1 MKDFFHLRYT
11 VISVMMFLVIGI
23 FTFIPINCLF
33 LDPIKIAISDFDVY
47 DIVFSKIREEQK
59 ADTNIVLVNLD
70 NLSRSDIARQINIV
84 NSFNPKVVALDAIF
98 QVEKEPDSDSKLAE
112 AFSKCPNLVI
122 ASRLENY
129 DETKETFDTLLTSI
143 NLFDQYASN
152 GFANIPNDEQVS
164 FKTIREFRPT
174 SKVKGKIVP
183 SFAAKIVEKFNRDAF
198 QLLMQRKKE
207 IEKINYVGNFNKFY
221 YLDANQVLSGN
232 EDLSFIKNK
241 IVLFGFIETDINNK
255 TLEDLY
261 FTPLN
266 ERYAGKSFPD
276 MYGAVIQANIVSM
289 ILNKNYINTMPEW
302 ISILIAIVLTYVS
315 AFIFFNVKRKYKDW
329 FGALAKLYILSISLM
344 NLFIGVMIFH
354 HFNYRINLTLAL
366 AVVVLTGTIISM
378 YRMYVVNIFSSL
390 EK

>member
-1 MKDFFHLRYT
+1 M
-11 VISVMMFLVIGI
+11 
-23 FTFIPINCLF
+23 
-33 LDPIKIAISDFDVY
+33 
-47 DIVFSKIREEQK
+47 Q
-59 ADTNIVLVNLD
+59 
-70 NLSRSDIARQINIV
+70 
-84 NSFNPKVVALDAIF
+84 SFKLK
-98 QVEKEPDSDSKLAE
+98 KEPYADSKLAE
-112 AFSKCPNLVI
+112 VLSKCPNLVI

-129 DETKETFDTLLTSI
+129 NETKATFDTLLTSI

-152 GFANIPNDEQVS
+152 GFANVPNDEQVS

-174 SKVKGKIVP
+174 SKVKDKIVP
-183 SFAAKIVEKFNRDAF
+183 SFATKIVEKFNQEAF
-198 QLLMQRKKE
+198 QLLMKRKKE

-221 YLDANQVLSGN
+221 FLDANQILSGN

-241 IVLFGFIETDINNK
+241 IVLFGFVETDINNK
-255 TLEDLY
+255 TFEDIY

-276 MYGAVIQANIVSM
+276 MYGAVIQANIISM

-302 ISILIAIVLTYVS
+302 VSILIAIILTYVS

-344 NLFIGVMIFH
+344 NLFIGVMVFH